1 MSHFDRRGLLKSG
14 AALAAL
20 VPLAAC
26 ASDTES
32 SEASATDESANAKS
46 QTDEA
51 PDVSTYTAQ
60 SIPDGLSQVAMLASG
75 ETTSLALTQVAIE
88 RSRGANAL
96 INAVALETYD
106 DALAEA
112 ETPPDGQFGGV
123 PTFIKDLLDWKG
135 DQTMYGSR
143 AFKGYIAPEDAAFAK
158 AWRKAGVISL
168 GKSTTPEMGLIS
180 STEPLVTGAT
190 RNPYDLSR
198 IPGGSS
204 GGAAALVAARVVP
217 FAHASDG
224 GGSIRIPAACCGL
237 FGLKPSRGALPM
249 SRDSGEVDISVNHAV
264 TLTVR
269 DSAALFAAAEVD
281 TQSDLSKTGSITEA
295 STRRLKIAFAP
306 EPVNGATLDS
316 ATRAGI
322 ERTAQLCR
330 DLGHEV
336 VDFVMPVDGQEFG
349 DQFLMYWAAG
359 AAAFAQ
365 SASQFSGKPV
375 GPEIVEPWTLG
386 LATQFLQRQD
396 EIGDVIAYLKA
407 FEGIYHSWFENFD
420 LILTPTVSTVAP
432 KIGSQAPDGDFD
444 AVMENVLNF
453 AAFTSPMNVS
463 GAASMSVPVQ
473 WSEEGL
479 PIGSMF
485 SGKRGDDGLL
495 FALAYELEEAQPW
508 IDRLPTF
515 KPA

>member
-1 MSHFDRRGLLKSG
+1 MSHLDRRKLLKSG
-14 AALAAL
+14 AAIAAL
-20 VPLAAC
+20 SPFAAC
-26 ASDTES
+26 TSETADPGTAETDTRTETTTEVVAETYQA
-32 SEASATDESANAKS
+32 EA
-46 QTDEA
+46 
-51 PDVSTYTAQ
+51 
-60 SIPDGLSQVAMLASG
+60 IPDGVSQLSMLASG
-75 ETTSLALTQVAIE
+75 ETTSRALTEAAIA
-88 RSRGANAL
+88 RSQAAHPL
-96 INAVALETYD
+96 INAVAYETYD

-112 ETPPDGQFGGV
+112 ENPPAGAFGGV
-123 PTFIKDLLDWKG
+123 PTFIKDLLDWEG
-135 DQTMYGSR
+135 DQTLYGSR
-143 AFKGYIAPEDAAFAK
+143 AFEGYIAPTDAPFAS
-158 AWRKAGVISL
+158 AWRAAGVVSL
-168 GKSTTPEMGLIS
+168 GKSTSPEMGLIS

-237 FGLKPSRGALPM
+237 FGLKPSRGALPV
-249 SRDSGEVDISVNHAV
+249 SRDSGPVDISVNHAV

-269 DSAALFAAAEVD
+269 DSAALFAAAEANL
-281 TQSDLSKTGSITEA
+281 QSDLPRTGNVTEA

-306 EPVNGATLDS
+306 EPVNGASLDA

-322 ERTAQLCR
+322 ERTAEFCR
-330 DLGHEV
+330 ELGHEV
-336 VDFVMPVDGQEFG
+336 VEFTMPVDGVEFG
-349 DQFLMYWAAG
+349 DKFLLYWAAG

-365 SASQFSGKPV
+365 QASAFSGKPV

-386 LATQFLQRQD
+386 LTAQFLARQAEMPD
-396 EIGDVIAYLKA
+396 TIQYLQD
-407 FEGIYHSWFENFD
+407 FEAIYHAWFEDFD
-420 LILTPTVSTVAP
+420 VILTPTVSRLPP
-432 KIGSQAPDGDFD
+432 KVGEQAPDGDFD
-444 AVMENVLNF
+444 AVMESVLSF
-453 AAFTSPMNVS
+453 AAFTSPMNVA
-463 GAASMSVPVQ
+463 GAASMSVPLQ
-473 WSEEGL
+473 WSDDGL

-485 SGKRGDDGLL
+485 SAKRGDDGLL

>member
-1 MSHFDRRGLLKSG
+1 MSHFNRRNLLKTG
-14 AALAAL
+14 AAIAAL
-20 VPLAAC
+20 SPITAC
-26 ASDTES
+26 AAGTES
-32 SEASATDESANAKS
+32 EETVIAETPPTETAPAAEANAF
-46 QTDEA
+46 A
-51 PDVSTYTAQ
+51 AQ
-60 SIPDGLSQVAMLASG
+60 AIPDGLAQLDMLASG
-75 ETTSLALTQVAIE
+75 ETTSLALTEAAID
-88 RSRGANAL
+88 RSKAANAL

-112 ETPPDGQFGGV
+112 ETPPAGAFGGV

-135 DQTMYGSR
+135 DQTLYGSR
-143 AFKGYIAPEDAAFAK
+143 AFQGYIAPEDAAFAK

-190 RNPYDLSR
+190 RNPHDLSR

-237 FGLKPSRGALPM
+237 FGLKPSRGALPI
-249 SRDSGEVDISVNHAV
+249 SRDAGEVDISVNHAV

-281 TQSDLSKTGSITEA
+281 MATDLPRTGNITEA

-306 EPVNGATLDS
+306 DPINGAVLDS

-322 ERTAQLCR
+322 ERTAELCR
-330 DLGHEV
+330 GLGHEV
-336 VDFVMPVDGQEFG
+336 VDFVMPVDGEEFG

-365 SASQFSGKPV
+365 SASQFSGQPV

-396 EIGDVIAYLKA
+396 EMGDVIAYLKA
-407 FEGIYHSWFENFD
+407 FEGIYHSWFEDFD
-420 LILTPTVSTVAP
+420 VILTPTVSTVAP
-432 KIGSQAPDGDFD
+432 KIGAQAPDGDFET
-444 AVMENVLNF
+444 VMANVLSF

-463 GAASMSVPVQ
+463 GAASMSVPLQ
-473 WSEEGL
+473 WSEDGL

-485 SGKRGDDGLL
+485 SARRGDDGLL
-495 FALAYELEEAQPW
+495 FALAYELEQAQPW

>member
-1 MSHFDRRGLLKSG
+1 MSKLNRRNLLKSG
-14 AALAAL
+14 AAIAAL
-20 VPLAAC
+20 SPLAAC
-26 ASDTES
+26 AAGTEPEAADVPETDS
-32 SEASATDESANAKS
+32 TASAPAG
-46 QTDEA
+46 EA
-51 PDVSTYTAQ
+51 ADASGYTAP
-60 SIPDGLSQVAMLASG
+60 SIPDGLAQLDMLASG
-75 ETTSLALTQVAIE
+75 ETTSLALTQAAID
-88 RSRGANAL
+88 RSKAANAL
-96 INAVALETYD
+96 INAVAFETYE
-106 DALAEA
+106 DALVEA
-112 ETPPDGQFGGV
+112 ETPPEGAFGGV

-135 DQTMYGSR
+135 DQTLYGSR
-143 AFKGYIAPEDAAFAK
+143 AFQGYIAPEDAAFAK

-190 RNPYDLSR
+190 RNPFDLSR

-237 FGLKPSRGALPM
+237 FGLKPSRGALPI

-269 DSAALFAAAEVD
+269 DSAALFAAAEAD
-281 TQSDLSKTGSITEA
+281 IESDLPKTGNITEA
-295 STRRLKIAFAP
+295 TTRRLKIAFAP
-306 EPVNGATLDS
+306 DPVNGASLDS

-336 VDFVMPVDGQEFG
+336 IDFVMPVDGVEFG

-375 GPEIVEPWTLG
+375 GPDIVEPWTLG
-386 LATQFLQRQD
+386 LAAQFMQRQN

-407 FEGIYHSWFENFD
+407 FEGIYHSWFEDFD
-420 LILTPTVSTVAP
+420 VILTPTVSTVAP
-432 KIGSQAPDGDFD
+432 KIGAQAPDGDYET
-444 AVMENVLNF
+444 VMENVLSF
-453 AAFTSPMNVS
+453 AAFTSPMNVA
-463 GAASMSVPVQ
+463 GAASMSVPLQ
-473 WSEEGL
+473 WSDDGL

-485 SGKRGDDGLL
+485 SARRGDDGLL
-495 FALAYELEEAQPW
+495 FALAYELEDAQPW